1 MSGDFKHSVEWF
13 GREEAEKFFTF
24 ELKTSGLTWAS
35 WLQRSRRCCYV
46 VFGKAVLGQTCIEL
60 RQSQCKKNNIP
71 QFNNFG
77 FVTICAIIIAIELVL
92 RLFVTNNRPYF
103 VGNKRAE
110 TSFGLCGRCDKL
122 LIVAAN
128 KEDASLRFELDG
140 SLLTLLNELNIF
152 IYFATH
158 AWQLSF
164 LVLLATVWLSR
175 GLGTRRSD
183 SLPR

>member
-1 MSGDFKHSVEWF
+1 MSLLRLIFPMFIFNGYTAAKWV
-13 GREEAEKFFTF
+13 RM
-24 ELKTSGLTWAS
+24 
-35 WLQRSRRCCYV
+35 LQCQAISN
-46 VFGKAVLGQTCIEL
+46 TPSNDL

-77 FVTICAIIIAIELVL
+77 FVTICAIIIAIEWVL

-110 TSFGLCGRCDKL
+110 TSFGLCERCDKL
-122 LIVAAN
+122 LIVAGN
-128 KEDASLRFELDG
+128 KEDVSLRFELDG

-164 LVLLATVWLSR
+164 LVLLATVWLSQ